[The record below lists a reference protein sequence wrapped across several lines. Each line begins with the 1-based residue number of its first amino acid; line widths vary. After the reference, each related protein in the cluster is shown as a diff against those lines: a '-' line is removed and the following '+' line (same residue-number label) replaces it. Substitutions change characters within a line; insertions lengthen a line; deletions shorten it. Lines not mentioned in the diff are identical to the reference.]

1 MSSRQGSAYRYSD
14 RVAVTQAQID
24 RVRQTG
30 VIAVEAIAAATD
42 RVSGRFYLSVTMID
56 KESRGVNRYGRDEGG
71 VLAGF
76 TRPVNMENYLAFR
89 HEVMIN
95 GRISN
100 GVGPAQITHP
110 DLLKEMEGEGLK
122 PWEAYE
128 NIFFGVRRL
137 TNFYRHAR
145 DVLDKAVWDA
155 VWYAGKKYNGRD
167 SYADEFVAL
176 AKVWRERL
184 GNADYA

>member
-1 MSSRQGSAYRYSD
+1 MT
-14 RVAVTQAQID
+14 VTPAQID
-24 RVRQTG
+24 RVRQG
-30 VIAVEAIAAATD
+30 GIVAVELIANATN

-56 KESRGVNRYGRDEGG
+56 KESKGVNRYGRDEGG
-71 VLAGF
+71 VFRGF
-76 TRPVNMENYLAFR
+76 TRPVNMENYLAFE
-89 HEVMIN
+89 HEVLVN
-95 GRISN
+95 GRTSN

-110 DLLKEMEGEGLK
+110 DLLQAMKVEGLK
-122 PWEAYE
+122 AWEPAD
-128 NIFFGVRRL
+128 NIFFGVRRI

-145 DVLDKAVWDA
+145 DVLDQPVWDA

-167 SYADEFVAL
+167 DYADHFVEV